1 MPHRYKVR
9 EIAQQSGLSEATVD
23 RVLNKRPG
31 VRENTRAEVMQ
42 AIADL
47 DKQRAQ
53 LRLNGRR
60 YLIDVVMQTPQRFSD
75 AFRAA
80 VEAELPAFA
89 PAMLR
94 ARFHLW
100 ETGSTTQMVD
110 ALGRLRGSHGVIL
123 KAQDEPEVAEAIDR
137 LVESGVPVVTY
148 ATDVPASARCSYVG
162 IDNHGAG
169 VTAAYLMGQW
179 LGPAPSDVLITLSRN
194 VFRGE
199 GEREVGFR
207 SALRGSGRQ
216 IVEVTDSDGIDATNE
231 RLVLEALERNPSVEA
246 VYSVGGGNAAT
257 VAAFERLGRAVPSF
271 HCARPRRRQPAA
283 AARRPDLGRPAQRS
297 ARRCTAGDAA
307 DTAGARSTA
316 RRAGSAG
323 ADPGHHA
330 VQPARLDSEPCLL
343 RHAVAPYPDKLAVRR
358 DDPHVGSARVLA
370 TSYRS
375 VTISLEKTFRR
386 NVTKNTLLSHGVG
399 VHTSLNS
406 VFGRSVTQMSP
417 VSRVKPRLRKCNNRY
432 CE

>member
-1 MPHRYKVR
+1 VAHRYKVR

-23 RVLNKRPG
+23 RVLNNRPG

-60 YLIDVVMQTPQRFSD
+60 YLIDVVMQTPRRFSD

-100 ETGSTTQMVD
+100 ETGSTAQMVD
-110 ALGRLRGSHGVIL
+110 ALDRLRGSHGVIL
-123 KAQDEPEVAEAIDR
+123 KAQDEPVVAEAIDR
-137 LVESGVPVVTY
+137 LVDGGVPVVTY

-169 VTAAYLMGQW
+169 VTAAYLMDQW
-179 LGPAPSDVLITLSRN
+179 LGSAPSDVLITLSRN

-207 SALRGSGRQ
+207 SAMRGSGRQ
-216 IVEVTDSDGIDATNE
+216 IVEVSDSDGIDATNE
-231 RLVLEALERNPSVEA
+231 RLVLDALESNPSVEA

-257 VAAFERLGRAVPSF
+257 VSAFDRLGRQCRVFVAHDLDADNRRLLRDGRISVVLHNDLRADARLAMRLILQERGALRKEP
-271 HCARPRRRQPAA
+271 ARPAPIQVVTPFN
-283 AARRPDLGRPAQRS
+283 L
-297 ARRCTAGDAA
+297 
-307 DTAGARSTA
+307 
-316 RRAGSAG
+316 
-323 ADPGHHA
+323 PG
-330 VQPARLDSEPCLL
+330 
-343 RHAVAPYPDKLAVRR
+343 
-358 DDPHVGSARVLA
+358 
-370 TSYRS
+370 
-375 VTISLEKTFRR
+375 
-386 NVTKNTLLSHGVG
+386 
-399 VHTSLNS
+399 
-406 VFGRSVTQMSP
+406 
-417 VSRVKPRLRKCNNRY
+417 
-432 CE
+432 

>member
-1 MPHRYKVR
+1 LAHRFKVR

-23 RVLNKRPG
+23 RVLNERPG
-31 VRENTRAEVMQ
+31 VRRNTRAEVMQ
-42 AIADL
+42 AISDL

-53 LRLNGRR
+53 LRLSGRR

-89 PAMLR
+89 PAMVR

-100 ETGSTTQMVD
+100 EAGSTGQMVD

-137 LVESGVPVVTY
+137 LVDGGVPVVTY
-148 ATDVPASARCSYVG
+148 ATDVPGSARCSYVG

-179 LGPAPSDVLITLSRN
+179 LGASPSDVLITLSRN
-194 VFRGE
+194 AFRGE

-216 IVEVTDSDGIDATNE
+216 IVEVSDSDGIDANNE
-231 RLVLEALERNPSVEA
+231 RLVLEALEANPAVEA

-257 VAAFERLGRAVPSF
+257 AAAFERLGRDCRVFIAHDLDADNRRLLRDGRISVVLHNDLRADARLAMRLILQERGALPVEA
-271 HCARPRRRQPAA
+271 ARPAPIQVITPFNLPA
-283 AARRPDLGRPAQRS
+283 
-297 ARRCTAGDAA
+297 
-307 DTAGARSTA
+307 
-316 RRAGSAG
+316 
-323 ADPGHHA
+323 
-330 VQPARLDSEPCLL
+330 
-343 RHAVAPYPDKLAVRR
+343 
-358 DDPHVGSARVLA
+358 
-370 TSYRS
+370 
-375 VTISLEKTFRR
+375 
-386 NVTKNTLLSHGVG
+386 
-399 VHTSLNS
+399 
-406 VFGRSVTQMSP
+406 
-417 VSRVKPRLRKCNNRY
+417 
-432 CE
+432 

>member
-1 MPHRYKVR
+1 VAHRYKVR

-23 RVLNKRPG
+23 RVLNERPG

-42 AIADL
+42 AITDL

-60 YLIDVVMQTPQRFSD
+60 YLIDIVMQTPHRFSD
-75 AFRAA
+75 AFREA
-80 VEAELPAFA
+80 VEMELPAFA

-100 ETGSTTQMVD
+100 ESGSTAQMVD
-110 ALGRLRGSHGVIL
+110 VLGRLRGSHGVIL

-137 LVESGVPVVTY
+137 LVGGGVPVVTY

-179 LGPAPSDVLITLSRN
+179 LGSSPGDVLITLSRN

-207 SALRGSGRQ
+207 AALRGSGRQ
-216 IVEVTDSDGIDATNE
+216 IVEVSDSDGIDATNE
-231 RLVLEALERNPSVEA
+231 RLVLEALERNPAVQA

-257 VAAFERLGRAVPSF
+257 VAAFDRLGRDCRVFIAHDLDADNRRLLRDGRISVVLHNDLRADARLAMRLILQERGALPAEP
-271 HCARPRRRQPAA
+271 ARP
-283 AARRPDLGRPAQRS
+283 
-297 ARRCTAGDAA
+297 
-307 DTAGARSTA
+307 
-316 RRAGSAG
+316 
-323 ADPGHHA
+323 
-330 VQPARLDSEPCLL
+330 
-343 RHAVAPYPDKLAVRR
+343 APIQVITPYNLP
-358 DDPHVGSARVLA
+358 S
-370 TSYRS
+370 
-375 VTISLEKTFRR
+375 
-386 NVTKNTLLSHGVG
+386 
-399 VHTSLNS
+399 
-406 VFGRSVTQMSP
+406 
-417 VSRVKPRLRKCNNRY
+417 
-432 CE
+432 

>member
-1 MPHRYKVR
+1 MAHRFKVR

-100 ETGSTTQMVD
+100 ETGSTAQMVD
-110 ALGRLRGSHGVIL
+110 ALARLRGSHGVIL

-137 LVESGVPVVTY
+137 LVDSGVPVVTY

-169 VTAAYLMGQW
+169 VTAAYLMNQW

-216 IVEVTDSDGIDATNE
+216 IVEVSDSDGIDATNE
-231 RLVLEALERNPSVEA
+231 RLVLEALEAQP
-246 VYSVGGGNAAT
+246 VGGGRLLRRRR
-257 VAAFERLGRAVPSF
+257 ERRHRLGVRAARPGLPGV
-271 HCARPRRRQPAA
+271 HRARPRRRQPAA
-283 AARRPDLGRPAQRS
+283 AARRPDLRRPAQRP
-297 ARRCTAGDAA
+297 ARRRPPGDAA
-307 DTAGARSTA
+307 
-316 RRAGSAG
+316 
-323 ADPGHHA
+323 
-330 VQPARLDSEPCLL
+330 
-343 RHAVAPYPDKLAVRR
+343 
-358 DDPHVGSARVLA
+358 
-370 TSYRS
+370 
-375 VTISLEKTFRR
+375 
-386 NVTKNTLLSHGVG
+386 
-399 VHTSLNS
+399 
-406 VFGRSVTQMSP
+406 
-417 VSRVKPRLRKCNNRY
+417 
-432 CE
+432 